1 MEVKKKNLLIIECQS
16 SINWY
21 TIFEGATLSDG
32 TQIKVEQATWDEL
45 SLISYSDSGV
55 LITAMKS
62 THPHKETSQERD
74 RTFRV
79 DFVLLRSVTR
89 SIKGQDSRNK
99 LFTLIHGNVPS
110 LNSLMSAY
118 ICLER
123 VTVFAALKEI
133 EKKLGSKQF
142 PLIPQNMYPDHRTM
156 IITPEYPI
164 VVKVGAVHAGYG
176 KMKCDT
182 SRQFADFKSLT
193 ALHGDYVTAEP
204 FIEWDYDMRIQKI
217 GHHYRAFRRVSSNW
231 KGNVGNES
239 MIEDMEMTDRYQ
251 LMVDECSKLFGGLE
265 ILALDLVHAKTG
277 KEWILELNDTAI
289 GLVHKYAT
297 EDMNYIRDLVVTK
310 MSQLFS
316 KQTYQVLPE
325 ESNNLEMLRN
335 KIAILETELKRERD
349 KSTRLLERLQKI
361 SEINEQEKSCI
372 QQ

>member
-1 MEVKKKNLLIIECQS
+1 
-16 SINWY
+16 
-21 TIFEGATLSDG
+21 
-32 TQIKVEQATWDEL
+32 
-45 SLISYSDSGV
+45 
-55 LITAMKS
+55 
-62 THPHKETSQERD
+62 
-74 RTFRV
+74 
-79 DFVLLRSVTR
+79 
-89 SIKGQDSRNK
+89 
-99 LFTLIHGNVPS
+99 
-110 LNSLMSAY
+110 
-118 ICLER
+118 
-123 VTVFAALKEI
+123 
-133 EKKLGSKQF
+133 
-142 PLIPQNMYPDHRTM
+142 
-156 IITPEYPI
+156 
-164 VVKVGAVHAGYG
+164 
-176 KMKCDT
+176 MKCDT

-349 KSTRLLERLQKI
+349 KSTRLLERLQQI